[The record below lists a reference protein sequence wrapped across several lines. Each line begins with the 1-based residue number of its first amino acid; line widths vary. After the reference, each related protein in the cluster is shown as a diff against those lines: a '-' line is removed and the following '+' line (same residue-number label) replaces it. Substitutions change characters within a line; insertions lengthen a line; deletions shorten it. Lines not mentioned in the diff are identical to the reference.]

1 MANKR
6 NRSPPGEGTRKKLAQ
21 EQAAEAAAA
30 ALRAKA
36 AARRKAAR
44 LQKKLA
50 QAEQTKEEK
59 DIAREVRQLFKQ
71 RAGHLSSASQG
82 AILRL
87 VLEHRDFKPLM
98 SAKGTRHSSAVKQL
112 QGGAPAAPAAL
123 TARAQGPDN
132 SA

>member
-1 MANKR
+1 MANKK
-6 NRSPPGEGTRKKLAQ
+6 NRSQPGEGTRKKLAR

-59 DIAREVRQLFKQ
+59 DIAKEVRQFFKQ
-71 RAGHLSSASQG
+71 RAGHLSSAFQR

-87 VLEHRDFKPLM
+87 ILEHRDIKPLM
-98 SAKGTRHSSAVKQL
+98 SAKGTRHSGAVKQL
-112 QGGAPAAPAAL
+112 QGGAPTAP
-123 TARAQGPDN
+123 TAQAQRPDN